1 MCKTLLFLYIGIPK
15 MLHMKINS
23 FLFAL
28 LLVFSACNN
37 DAKQNNN
44 ATSGSNGNRPAEV
57 TVKKVE
63 PNKLTPADV
72 PAGITIKGKV
82 QEVWKWEDANGE
94 NYLITSTVVPYKDKC
109 DYPDFDEPCFTAELY
124 AYQFRKAGD
133 KYELVWKAEDAVK
146 GCGFDNTCE
155 FIKDAA
161 TVTDLDADYLAETKV
176 QYKLACRSDVSPAY
190 MKLIMHE
197 GSLKYSLQGSMWLKA
212 SDDDKFTVTE
222 ENANLE
228 KLPKKQDEFEQIM
241 QTWGRY
247 ESEKEFVSAPPEFLS
262 FAKHEWMK
270 CVIEKIGE

>member
-1 MCKTLLFLYIGIPK
+1 
-15 MLHMKINS
+15 MKIFTFS
-23 FLFAL
+23 LAL
-28 LLVFSACNN
+28 LMAFSACNN
-37 DAKQNNN
+37 NTKQNN
-44 ATSGSNGNRPAEV
+44 TGTTDTLSSEKPAEAAF
-57 TVKKVE
+57 KKVA
-63 PNKLTPADV
+63 PVKLTPVDV
-72 PAGITIKGKV
+72 PASIIIKGKA

-94 NYLITSTVVPYKDKC
+94 NFLITSTVVPFKDKC

-161 TVTDLDADYLAETKV
+161 TVTDLDADYVAETKV

-197 GSLKYSLQGSMWLKA
+197 GEAKYTLQGSMWLKA
-212 SDDDKFTVTE
+212 SDDDKFIVTE
-222 ENANLE
+222 QNANLE
-228 KLPKKQDEFEQIM
+228 KLPKKTDEFEQIM

-247 ESEKEFVSAPPEFLS
+247 ETEKDFANTPAEFLS

-270 CVIEKIGE
+270 FVIETIGQ